1 MPASSRWGIS
11 RSSPG
16 LKSPRLMA
24 YAVVMREPIKPGSG
38 EYPTVLSMLPQAGDI
53 GVEQLT
59 SKLVSLFQSPQ
70 YEPPLLPGVVLE
82 LMTISWKPDVTAT
95 EIVDL
100 VGRDPLL
107 AGQLLKLAQSPL
119 YRGSQAVRSLHDAV
133 VRLGLRRVSDLFC
146 RAALEM
152 RVFRAAGYEKDM
164 ALLRS
169 HSAFTAEL
177 TRVVCKETSVP
188 DDYAFLCGLLHDVGI
203 AACILALSEFAQ
215 SGPGVS
221 LDDAW
226 PAVRELHEWG
236 SEFLGKTWGL
246 PGDITR
252 VLGNHHGEPSDASD
266 KMVLAAVRLADAV
279 ASEVG
284 YGFHTE
290 VNEGD
295 AAVAALALGLDRNSL
310 QDLRAKAAEL
320 SVAFRT

>member
-1 MPASSRWGIS
+1 M
-11 RSSPG
+11 
-16 LKSPRLMA
+16 KQ
-24 YAVVMREPIKPGSG
+24 GSG

-59 SKLVSLFQSPQ
+59 SKLVALFQSPT

-82 LMTISWKPDVTAT
+82 LMTLSWKSDVTAS
-95 EIVDL
+95 EIVHVL
-100 VGRDPLL
+100 GRDPLL

-119 YRGSQAVRSLHDAV
+119 YRGIQVRSLHDAV
-133 VRLGLRRVSDLFC
+133 VRLGLRRVTDLFC

-152 RVFRAAGYEKDM
+152 RVFRAPGYENDM

-177 TRVVCKETSVP
+177 TRVICKETSVP
-188 DDYAFLCGLLHDVGI
+188 DDYAFLCGLLHDVGM
-203 AACILALSEFAQ
+203 AACILALNEFAE

-236 SEFLGKTWGL
+236 SEFLGNTWGL
-246 PGDITR
+246 PPDVTR
-252 VLGNHHGEPSDASD
+252 VLAHHHHAEAVDAND
-266 KMVLAAVRLADAV
+266 RLVHAALRLADAV

-284 YGFHTE
+284 FGFRSE
-290 VNEGD
+290 VVDSESD
-295 AAVAALALGLDRNSL
+295 SVAAGVILGLDRPA
-310 QDLRAKAAEL
+310 LRKLREKAAEL
-320 SVAFRT
+320 AETFRR